1 MRWLLI
7 KRFQIED
14 IVWQD
19 ASGVVFRAI
28 DAETGNPVALRR
40 FFPFGAN
47 GGGLEPDERAAYD
60 IAVARLAGIRHPA
73 LRAVVTGG
81 CDPVDG
87 MPYLATEWIDGNTL
101 GPLLREQPLPAQVAA
116 ELLTQALEVCELLSQ
131 VLAEEAVW
139 VDTDPDTI
147 ILGSEE
153 SGRGFTFWISPFKWL
168 GSDNQPRGLGSL
180 VTLTESL
187 LQWQDKIV
195 ADHAGLGLGSWLN
208 WLRAAAPNTTL
219 REARENLAAALGNEP
234 PANVRQLLSEARPL
248 PPPKRSSSKLLYIGV
263 IGLVMVV
270 VGVGGWLWTWQ
281 RARQISQSE
290 VVENL
295 MRELESQSRAN
306 GGSPTGDVNERAAR
320 LAREA
325 AESWQG
331 GVFQPDQGDLLARHE
346 GAVASL
352 EGVLRG
358 IGESQ
363 SGKTL
368 YLLFSQ
374 NSGRNEP
381 RGTVPP
387 HVSGEGLDRHSLE
400 ALVGSPIRV
409 TGTVRVT
416 RIGGLQ
422 RPEITITERAAIRPV
437 DHQ

>member
-47 GGGLEPDERAAYD
+47 GGGLEPDERTAYD

-87 MPYLATEWIDGNTL
+87 MPYLATEWIDGDTI
-101 GPLLREQPLPAQVAA
+101 GPLLREQPLPAAVAA
-116 ELLTQALEVCELLSQ
+116 ELITHALEVCELLSQ

-147 ILGSEE
+147 ILGSQE

-168 GSDNQPRGLGSL
+168 GADNQPRGLGSL

-187 LQWQDKIV
+187 MRWQGKMV

-234 PANVRQLLSEARPL
+234 PANVRQLLNEARPL
-248 PPPKRSSSKLLYIGV
+248 PQQPRRNSSRLLIIGAV
-263 IGLVMVV
+263 GLAMVV

-281 RARQISQSE
+281 RARQIRQSE
-290 VVENL
+290 VVEKL
-295 MRELESQSRAN
+295 MRELEDQSRAN
-306 GGSPTGDVNERAAR
+306 GGSRAEDVNERAAR
-320 LAREA
+320 LAEEA
-325 AESWQG
+325 AQAWQG
-331 GVFQPDQGDLLARHE
+331 GVFKPDQGELLARQE

-358 IGESQ
+358 IAESQ
-363 SGKTL
+363 SGNTL
-368 YLLFSQ
+368 YLLFSE
-374 NSGRNEP
+374 NPSRNDP
-381 RGTVPP
+381 RGAVSSEA
-387 HVSGEGLDRHSLE
+387 SGEGLDRRSLE
-400 ALVGSPIRV
+400 ALVGSRIRI

-422 RPEITITERAAIRPV
+422 RPEIPISERTAIQHA
-437 DHQ
+437 D